1 MTKSPVPW
9 HLRQR
14 ERITIHLN
22 ADQQRLFTRHRRSL
36 RNFLDCLLI
45 DLVDDTG
52 EPDGDE
58 RWWIQQYFKIWKAE
72 GRSRR

>member
-22 ADQQRLFTRHRRSL
+22 ADQQRLFTRHRRSAEGL
-36 RNFLDCLLI
+36 FGLLI
-45 DLVDDTG
+45 DRPG
-52 EPDGDE
+52 
-58 RWWIQQYFKIWKAE
+58 
-72 GRSRR
+72 